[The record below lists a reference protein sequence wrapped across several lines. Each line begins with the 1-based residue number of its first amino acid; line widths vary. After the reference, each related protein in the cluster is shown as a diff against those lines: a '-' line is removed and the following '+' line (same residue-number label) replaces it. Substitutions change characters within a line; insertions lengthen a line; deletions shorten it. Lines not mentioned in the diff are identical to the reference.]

1 MVTRKLVVVA
11 MTTILAGLFA
21 ASAKAD
27 PIVWQAPQKIS
38 GDSDVSTSGHLVYA
52 ENFGDQTV
60 TAQTINGVT
69 FAAFDASD
77 MNNPSGTAT
86 HGNVTVSGID
96 PNFNGAGSLY
106 RLRRRA
112 LHHPLFALPAI
123 AHSERLR
130 QGAGG
135 SWRPGEPRADH
146 ERLNERGFIPVRS
159 LEQRLARAKEVAP
172 AREAKSSP
180 MGPTRVARCIT
191 TMCRPPKAGWARI
204 SSGPSGLRVLPRH

>member
-96 PNFNGAGSLY
+96 PNFNGAGTLY
-106 RLRRRA
+106 RLRRLA

-130 QGAGG
+130 QDAGG
-135 SWRPGEPRADH
+135 SWGPANLVLTMNGLTSGGH
-146 ERLNERGFIPVRS
+146 IPVRS
-159 LEQRLARAKEVAP
+159 LEQRLARE
-172 AREAKSSP
+172 
-180 MGPTRVARCIT
+180 
-191 TMCRPPKAGWARI
+191 
-204 SSGPSGLRVLPRH
+204 PRR